1 MSQGPC
7 DHLAMDWL
15 RQLLLGKP
23 GRPAALITGVVG
35 HEEDGG
41 WSVFFISEGL
51 EPAKVRAW
59 TLTEVIDGASAAV
72 ATLYAGHP
80 PVDDAELQLAIYP
93 WNYDGGA
100 IFDIA
105 GQQGSFSAW
114 DIQGSD
120 LAVRGAT
127 LEDLVTAGRTDGR
140 SVSERGDVSM
150 DPPHRI
156 AAHSSDFTAVRM
168 RRRLHSGRFL

>member
-1 MSQGPC
+1 MG
-7 DHLAMDWL
+7 WL
-15 RQLLLGKP
+15 RRVLPGKA
-23 GRPAALITGVVG
+23 GRPANLITGVAG
-35 HEEDGG
+35 PEKDGG
-41 WSVFFISEGL
+41 WSAFFISEGL

-59 TLTEVIDGASAAV
+59 TLTEVIDAASAAV

-93 WNYDGGA
+93 WDYDGGA

-105 GQQGSFSAW
+105 GQRGSFSAR

-127 LEDLVTAGRTDGR
+127 LEDLVTA
-140 SVSERGDVSM
+140 VERLPEV
-150 DPPHRI
+150 PPNRAMFRWIRPI
-156 AAHSSDFTAVRM
+156 ALLPVPPASP
-168 RRRLHSGRFL
+168 LSG